1 MEDTSDK
8 NQTYRFDKILNGNYD
23 ISATSKYCAV
33 EKSEKIIK
41 ADTTI
46 KLEEKNFTAS
56 PEYKKILEKNTNS
69 IINQFYKAVRAR
81 KPEKESLLKLIGN
94 DKKLK
99 SKVKKLVKQS
109 EEIVYPSGT
118 KNIDK
123 YSVTKFKIGRISTNI
138 KYDKKFIVECQYEY
152 SYTSATSTT
161 LANSYVYKLSG
172 KCKSEMTIIYRIEK
186 DKVIFEDIKLK
197 NKDKKD

>member
-1 MEDTSDK
+1 MGSKSFHKARHFSDT
-8 NQTYRFDKILNGNYD
+8 
-23 ISATSKYCAV
+23 
-33 EKSEKIIK
+33 
-41 ADTTI
+41 
-46 KLEEKNFTAS
+46 
-56 PEYKKILEKNTNS
+56 
-69 IINQFYKAVRAR
+69 
-81 KPEKESLLKLIGN
+81 
-94 DKKLK
+94 
-99 SKVKKLVKQS
+99 
-109 EEIVYPSGT
+109 EIVYPSGT